1 VLTEWIDHCLDLS
14 EQPADFY
21 SGCRKIRRLVRL
33 QFDKPRSQRLKLVD
47 CGFTTNKMRYLE
59 RNYLHEESIS
69 TAVMLWDR
77 RREQAK
83 YGSVGFTT
91 YNHFLKND
99 PDKKSKRASVM
110 GPCIQ
115 SLTLT
120 WLAKDRVAIDAF
132 YRTTELLKKF
142 PADLCFIRD
151 KLLPRF
157 NLEDMDIELN
167 CHFANVTIHP
177 MYFVTIL
184 PHLDDPVDSLSRL
197 KASDEYFHNWV
208 VKWTARYL
216 CPEFHRGIAKFAQAL
231 RTQKDGLERIDPEL
245 LPDIQK
251 YLRDNHP
258 GYRNDATPAD
268 DEEDEE

>member
-1 VLTEWIDHCLDLS
+1 MLYEWVDHCLLLS
-14 EQPADFY
+14 RKPESLY
-21 SGCRKIRRLVRL
+21 SGCRKIRRLVQL
-33 QFDKPRSQRLKLVD
+33 QFDDVMSPDLTLAD

-59 RNYLHEESIS
+59 RNYLHRESIA
-69 TAVMLWDR
+69 TAVQLWER
-77 RREQAK
+77 RRNQAK

-91 YNHFLKND
+91 YNHHIKGD
-99 PDKKSKRASVM
+99 IEKKSKRASVM

-142 PADLCFIRD
+142 PADLVFIRD
-151 KLLPRF
+151 KLLPEF
-157 NLEDMDIELN
+157 DLSNMTVEFT

-184 PHLDDPVDSLSRL
+184 PHLENPIKALTTIKKHDD
-197 KASDEYFHNWV
+197 YFHNWV

-216 CPEFHRGIAKFAQAL
+216 CPEFHRGIAKFTQAL
-231 RTQKDGLERIDPEL
+231 RTQKDGLERIDAAV

-258 GYRNDATPAD
+258 GYRNDPDPA
-268 DEEDEE
+268 DEEDE